1 METELR
7 NPLITMH
14 AQCVVKIMVGRA
26 KEGGGG
32 GKRRGGRRDEEEKK
46 RRSRGK
52 VHFSP
57 PQAPLGFE
65 KTLGPSTKPLGHL
78 ESRWRSEDFSNTVYP
93 SNGSRIT
100 STVLLQLQINYSS
113 MSTCKSLA
121 PLSSFRS
128 KTTCMCSITNLQP
141 SAHSALR
148 WLCASQ
154 SAPTGASNLLQPSG

>member
-1 METELR
+1 MEPQERREEERREEGVETELR

-46 RRSRGK
+46 RKEEGGK

-78 ESRWRSEDFSNTVYP
+78 ESRWRSEDFSNTAHTSYCVLRD
-93 SNGSRIT
+93 RI
-100 STVLLQLQINYSS
+100 I
-113 MSTCKSLA
+113 
-121 PLSSFRS
+121 
-128 KTTCMCSITNLQP
+128 
-141 SAHSALR
+141 
-148 WLCASQ
+148 
-154 SAPTGASNLLQPSG
+154 